1 MASTDLIVFVSQS
14 FQLLLQY
21 QILKY
26 VTSTTTVSGRNSKN
40 ESTKRSSQAVL
51 RSGTEKNM
59 PVVLSIPVGE
69 SAVVDLQPDEIDRII
84 QKGDLK
90 CPTALENWALK

>member
-1 MASTDLIVFVSQS
+1 
-14 FQLLLQY
+14 
-21 QILKY
+21 
-26 VTSTTTVSGRNSKN
+26 
-40 ESTKRSSQAVL
+40 
-51 RSGTEKNM
+51 M